1 MSAIE
6 ELVTVTPK
14 GRVTLPKTVCQAL
27 GVGAGGK
34 VAFRIEGSQIVVT
47 RAVAADHA
55 DPAIGSFL
63 ALIERD
69 IARGERVSVLPAALA
84 KSLTRALGRNVDP
97 ADEIEGDVSL

>member
-6 ELVTVTPK
+6 ELATITSK
-14 GRVTLPKTVCQAL
+14 GQLTLPKPVRQAL

-47 RAVAADHA
+47 RAVADHS
-55 DPAIGSFL
+55 DPAISSFL

-69 IARGERVSVLPAALA
+69 IARGERVSALPGALA
-84 KSLTRALGRNVDP
+84 KSLTRALERKVDL